1 MRYNSE
7 ERCKMKFLVVED
19 NITLNQNIRDVLSK
33 LGDSDGSYDGEEGLY
48 MAEHGSYDLIIL
60 DLMLPKLNGFE
71 LLSRLRKTSVSPVI
85 ILTALD
91 STDKKIE
98 GLKLGADDYISKP
111 FENDELLA
119 RVEAVLRRYNNNFN
133 TKYVHNNIELDYIGK
148 MLKIN
153 GEYVKLA
160 GKMYDIVEY
169 LIRNRNMIISK
180 EQLFNRIWG
189 YNSDTIVTVTEV
201 YVSNI
206 RKTLEKYDAKKHLK
220 TIKNIGYMWSD
231 KDDNED

>member
-1 MRYNSE
+1 
-7 ERCKMKFLVVED
+7 MKFLVVED
-19 NITLNQNIRDVLSK
+19 NVTLNQNIRDVLQK
-33 LGDSDGSYDGEEGLY
+33 LGESDASFDGEEGLY

-71 LLSRLRKTSVSPVI
+71 LLSRLRKSSVAPVI

-98 GLKLGADDYISKP
+98 GLKLGADDYMAKP

-133 TKYVHNNIELDYIGK
+133 TKYVHKNIELDYIGK

-153 GEYVKLA
+153 GEYIKLA

-206 RKTLEKYDAKKHLK
+206 RKTLEKYDAKKYLK

-231 KDDNED
+231 KEDNEN

>member
-1 MRYNSE
+1 
-7 ERCKMKFLVVED
+7 MKFLVVED
-19 NITLNQNIRDVLSK
+19 NVTLNQNIRDVLAK
-33 LGDSDGSYDGEEGLY
+33 LGESDSSYDGEEGLY

-71 LLSRLRKTSVSPVI
+71 LLSRLRKTSVAPVI

-98 GLKLGADDYISKP
+98 GLKLGADDYMSKP

-133 TKYVHNNIELDYIGK
+133 TKYVHKNIELDYIGK

-153 GEYVKLA
+153 GEYIKLA

-206 RKTLEKYDAKKHLK
+206 RKTLEKYDAKKYLK

-231 KDDNED
+231 KEDNEN

>member
-1 MRYNSE
+1 
-7 ERCKMKFLVVED
+7 MKFLVVED
-19 NITLNQNIRDVLSK
+19 NVTLNQNIREVLSK
-33 LGDSDGSYDGEEGLY
+33 LGESDSAYEGEEGLY
-48 MAEHGSYDLIIL
+48 MAEHGSYDLVIL

-71 LLSRLRKTSVSPVI
+71 LLSRLRKTSIAPVI

-153 GEYVKLA
+153 GEYIKLA

-206 RKTLEKYDAKKHLK
+206 RKTLEKYDAKKYLK

-231 KDDNED
+231 KDEDNEN

>member
-1 MRYNSE
+1 
-7 ERCKMKFLVVED
+7 MKFLVVED
-19 NITLNQNIRDVLSK
+19 NVTLNQSIRDILSR
-33 LGDSDGSYDGEEGLY
+33 LGTSDFALDGEEGLY
-48 MAEHGSYDLIIL
+48 LAEHGSYDLIIL
-60 DLMLPKLNGFE
+60 DLMLPKLNGFD
-71 LLSRLRKTSVSPVI
+71 LLARLRKTNTSPVI

-119 RVEAVLRRYNNNFN
+119 RAEAVMRRYNNNFS
-133 TKYVHNNIELDYIGK
+133 TKYVHGNLELDYVSK

-206 RKTLEKYDAKKHLK
+206 RKTLEKYGVKRYLK

-231 KDDNED
+231 KEENEG

>member
-1 MRYNSE
+1 
-7 ERCKMKFLVVED
+7 MKFLVVED
-19 NITLNQNIRDVLSK
+19 NVTLNQNIRDVLAK
-33 LGDSDGSYDGEEGLY
+33 LGESDSSYDGEEGLY

-98 GLKLGADDYISKP
+98 GLKLGADDYMSKP

-133 TKYVHNNIELDYIGK
+133 TKYVHKNIELDYIGK

-153 GEYVKLA
+153 GEYIKLA

-206 RKTLEKYDAKKHLK
+206 RKTLEKYDAKKYLK

-231 KDDNED
+231 KDEDEN

>member
-1 MRYNSE
+1 
-7 ERCKMKFLVVED
+7 MKFLVVED
-19 NITLNQNIRDVLSK
+19 NVTLNQNIRDALAK
-33 LGDSDGSYDGEEGLY
+33 LGESDSSYDGEEGLY

-71 LLSRLRKTSVSPVI
+71 LLARLRKTSVAPVI

-98 GLKLGADDYISKP
+98 GLKLGADDYMSKP

-133 TKYVHNNIELDYIGK
+133 TKYVHKNIELDYIGK

-153 GEYVKLA
+153 GEYIKLA

-206 RKTLEKYDAKKHLK
+206 RKTLEKYDAKKYLK

-231 KDDNED
+231 KEDDEG

>member
-1 MRYNSE
+1 
-7 ERCKMKFLVVED
+7 MKFLVVED
-19 NITLNQNIRDVLSK
+19 NETLNQNIRDVLTK
-33 LGDSDGSYDGEEGLY
+33 LGNSDAAYDGEEGLY
-48 MAEHGSYDLIIL
+48 MAEHGTYDLIVL
-60 DLMLPKLNGFE
+60 DLMLPKLNGFD
-71 LLSRLRKTSVSPVI
+71 LLSRLRKTSVTPVI

-98 GLKLGADDYISKP
+98 GLKLGADDYLAKP

-119 RVEAVLRRYNNNFN
+119 RVEAILRRYNNNFT
-133 TKYVHNNIELDYIGK
+133 TKYVNGNLELDFASK
-148 MLKIN
+148 MLKID

-206 RKTLEKYDAKKHLK
+206 RKLLDKYNVKPYLK
-220 TIKNIGYMWSD
+220 TIKNVGYMWSD
-231 KDDNED
+231 KFEWELKVITENLK

>member
-1 MRYNSE
+1 
-7 ERCKMKFLVVED
+7 MKFLVVED
-19 NITLNQNIRDVLSK
+19 NVTLNQNIRDVLQK
-33 LGDSDGSYDGEEGLY
+33 LGESDASFDGEEGLY

-71 LLSRLRKTSVSPVI
+71 LLSRLRKSSVAPVI

-98 GLKLGADDYISKP
+98 GLKLGADDYMAKP

-133 TKYVHNNIELDYIGK
+133 TKYVHKNIELDYIGK

-153 GEYVKLA
+153 GEYIKLA

-206 RKTLEKYDAKKHLK
+206 RKTLEKYDANKYLK

-231 KDDNED
+231 KEDNED

>member
-1 MRYNSE
+1 MN
-7 ERCKMKFLVVED
+7 
-19 NITLNQNIRDVLSK
+19 
-33 LGDSDGSYDGEEGLY
+33 
-48 MAEHGSYDLIIL
+48 
-60 DLMLPKLNGFE
+60 
-71 LLSRLRKTSVSPVI
+71 
-85 ILTALD
+85 
-91 STDKKIE
+91 
-98 GLKLGADDYISKP
+98 
-111 FENDELLA
+111 
-119 RVEAVLRRYNNNFN
+119 
-133 TKYVHNNIELDYIGK
+133 IGK

-153 GEYVKLA
+153 GEYIKLA

-206 RKTLEKYDAKKHLK
+206 RKTLEKYDAKKYLK

-231 KDDNED
+231 KEDNEN

>member
-1 MRYNSE
+1 
-7 ERCKMKFLVVED
+7 MKFLVVED
-19 NITLNQNIRDVLSK
+19 NITLNQNIRDVLAK
-33 LGDSDGSYDGEEGLY
+33 LGESDCSYDGEEGLY
-48 MAEHGSYDLIIL
+48 MAEHGSYDLIVL

-71 LLSRLRKTSVSPVI
+71 LLSRLRKTSVAPVI

-98 GLKLGADDYISKP
+98 GLKLGADDYMSKP

-133 TKYVHNNIELDYIGK
+133 TKYVHKNIELDYIGK

-206 RKTLEKYDAKKHLK
+206 RKTLEKYDAKKYLK

-231 KDDNED
+231 KEENEN

>member
-1 MRYNSE
+1 
-7 ERCKMKFLVVED
+7 MKFLVVED
-19 NITLNQNIRDVLSK
+19 NVTLNQNIRDALSK
-33 LGDSDGSYDGEEGLY
+33 LGQSDCAYDGEEGLY
-48 MAEHGSYDLIIL
+48 MAEHGCYDLIIL

-71 LLSRLRKTSVSPVI
+71 LLTRLRKTSVSPVI

-98 GLKLGADDYISKP
+98 GLKLGADDYMAKP

-119 RVEAVLRRYNNNFN
+119 RAEAVLRRYNNNFN
-133 TKYVHNNIELDYIGK
+133 TKYVDGNLELDFVSK
-148 MLKIN
+148 MLKID
-153 GEYVKLA
+153 GEYIKLA

-169 LIRNRNMIISK
+169 LVRNRNMIISK

-189 YNSDTIVTVTEV
+189 YNSDTIITVIEV

-206 RKTLEKYDAKKHLK
+206 RKIFDEYNVKKYLK

-231 KDDNED
+231 KEE

>member
-1 MRYNSE
+1 
-7 ERCKMKFLVVED
+7 MKFLVVED
-19 NITLNQNIRDVLSK
+19 NATLNQSIRDVLSK
-33 LGDSDGSYDGEEGLY
+33 LGDSDSALDGEEGLY
-48 MAEHGSYDLIIL
+48 LAEHGSYDLIIL

-71 LLSRLRKTSVSPVI
+71 FLSRLRKTNTSPVI
-85 ILTALD
+85 ILTAID

-98 GLKLGADDYISKP
+98 GLKLGADDYIAKP

-119 RVEAVLRRYNNNFN
+119 RAEAVMRRYNNNFS
-133 TKYVHNNIELDYIGK
+133 TKYVKDNLELDYVGK
-148 MLKIN
+148 MLKID

-180 EQLFNRIWG
+180 EQLFNRVWG

-206 RKTLEKYDAKKHLK
+206 RKILEQHKVKHYLK
-220 TIKNIGYMWSD
+220 TIKNIGYMWDD
-231 KDDNED
+231 KNVDED

>member
-1 MRYNSE
+1 
-7 ERCKMKFLVVED
+7 MKFLVVED
-19 NITLNQNIRDVLSK
+19 NVTLNQNIRDVLAK
-33 LGDSDGSYDGEEGLY
+33 LGESDSSYDGEEGLY

-71 LLSRLRKTSVSPVI
+71 LLARLRKTSVAPVI

-98 GLKLGADDYISKP
+98 GLKLGADDYMSKP

-133 TKYVHNNIELDYIGK
+133 TKYVHKNIELDYIGK

-153 GEYVKLA
+153 GEYIKLA

-206 RKTLEKYDAKKHLK
+206 RKTLEKYDAKKYLK

-231 KDDNED
+231 KEDDEG

>member
-1 MRYNSE
+1 
-7 ERCKMKFLVVED
+7 
-19 NITLNQNIRDVLSK
+19 
-33 LGDSDGSYDGEEGLY
+33 
-48 MAEHGSYDLIIL
+48 MA
-60 DLMLPKLNGFE
+60 
-71 LLSRLRKTSVSPVI
+71 
-85 ILTALD
+85 
-91 STDKKIE
+91 
-98 GLKLGADDYISKP
+98 KP

-133 TKYVHNNIELDYIGK
+133 TKYVYKNIELDYIGK
-148 MLKIN
+148 ILKIN

-160 GKMYDIVEY
+160 GKMYDIIEY

-201 YVSNI
+201 YVSNL
-206 RKTLEKYDAKKHLK
+206 RKTLEKYDAKKYLK

-231 KDDNED
+231 KEDNEN

>member
-1 MRYNSE
+1 
-7 ERCKMKFLVVED
+7 MKFLVVED
-19 NITLNQNIRDVLSK
+19 NVTLNQNIRDVLAK
-33 LGDSDGSYDGEEGLY
+33 LGESDSSYDGEEGLY

-71 LLSRLRKTSVSPVI
+71 LLSRLRKTSVAPVI

-98 GLKLGADDYISKP
+98 GLKLGADDYMSKP

-133 TKYVHNNIELDYIGK
+133 TKYVHKNIELDYIGK

-153 GEYVKLA
+153 GEYIKLA

-206 RKTLEKYDAKKHLK
+206 RKTLEKYDAKKYLK

-231 KDDNED
+231 KEDDEG

>member
-1 MRYNSE
+1 
-7 ERCKMKFLVVED
+7 
-19 NITLNQNIRDVLSK
+19 
-33 LGDSDGSYDGEEGLY
+33 
-48 MAEHGSYDLIIL
+48 MAEHGSYDLIVL
-60 DLMLPKLNGFE
+60 DLMLPKLNGFD
-71 LLSRLRKTSVSPVI
+71 LLSRLRKTSVTPVI

-98 GLKLGADDYISKP
+98 GLKLGADDYLAKP

-119 RVEAVLRRYNNNFN
+119 RVEAILRRYNNNFT
-133 TKYVHNNIELDYIGK
+133 TKYVNGNLELDFASK
-148 MLKIN
+148 MLKID

-206 RKTLEKYDAKKHLK
+206 RKLLDKYNVKPYLK
-220 TIKNIGYMWSD
+220 TIKNVGYMWSD
-231 KDDNED
+231 KFE